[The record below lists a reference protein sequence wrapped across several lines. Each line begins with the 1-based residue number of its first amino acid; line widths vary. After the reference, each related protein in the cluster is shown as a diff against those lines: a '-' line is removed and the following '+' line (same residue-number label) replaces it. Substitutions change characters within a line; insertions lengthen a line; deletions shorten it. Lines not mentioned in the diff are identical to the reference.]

1 MSRYR
6 PNVTAPPRLYL
17 VSSMGTIVQFVR
29 EDRSMWKESDW
40 RRYEEIV
47 EEHIEN
53 GGIEVHGKSWAL
65 TRPGANLSGFS
76 LSNLIFHDVDLT
88 GANLEDAD
96 FSLCTLLRCSFVGAN
111 LARARFAESIIED
124 CDFSGLK
131 TRIRFADFFMA
142 DVERCDFSSSNA
154 FMAQFVHSRLKSVV
168 FQDADLRQA
177 DFERCEMTGVRLRG
191 ARLEGASFLGV
202 DLSNVDKSGV
212 DLRESK
218 YVSSK
223 PIARTEFSSYG
234 RMTGPVIKSRRSEG
248 QGQGYMERHYP
259 REAQAVK
266 GITRGS
272 PMTKDMVATVES
284 SCATMA
290 NGKRLVWTLTRS
302 LHEGDQ
308 RSLPQHDNWVLLFN
322 IDVSSFRGEE
332 AEDIRAL
339 SEASKYKGHPFE
351 NFPLFTV
358 GWVRYYELT
367 RTILIE
373 EVQSDVDTV
382 RIGFSST
389 ERQSQHDEDAA
400 EAVRK
405 IAAFKPYAD
414 AFYFDAIGTI
424 FMIAAGRGMH
434 VEMLSHEQKKRHGS
448 PRSVYEDLPRKMGMR
463 PVESSVPGVHGKVW
477 AYTPNRRRR

>member
-1 MSRYR
+1 
-6 PNVTAPPRLYL
+6 
-17 VSSMGTIVQFVR
+17 
-29 EDRSMWKESDW
+29 MWKESDW
-40 RRYEEIV
+40 RRFEEIV
-47 EEHIEN
+47 EDHIRSGE
-53 GGIEVHGKSWAL
+53 IKVYGKTWAL

-76 LSNLIFHDVDLT
+76 LSNFTLQDVDLS
-88 GANLEDAD
+88 GANLEDVD
-96 FSLCTLLRCSFVGAN
+96 FSLCVLRRCSFAGAN
-111 LARARFAESIIED
+111 LSRAKFAEAIVDE
-124 CDFSGLK
+124 CDFSGRQ

-142 DVERCDFSSSNA
+142 DVERCDFSSAGA

-218 YVSSK
+218 YVSAR
-223 PIARTEFSSYG
+223 PPARTDFSSYG
-234 RMTGPVIKSRRSEG
+234 RMTGPVIKARRSEG

-272 PMTKDMVATVES
+272 PMTKDMVSTIES

-290 NGKRLVWTLTRS
+290 NGKRLVWTLTTS
-302 LHEGDQ
+302 VHEGDQ
-308 RSLPQHDNWVLLFN
+308 RSLPQHQSQVILFN
-322 IDVSSFRGEE
+322 LDVSSLRGED
-332 AEDIRAL
+332 AESIRML
-339 SEASKYKGHPFE
+339 SEASKYRGHPFE

-367 RTILIE
+367 RVILIE

-389 ERQSQHDEDAA
+389 ERQSQHDEEAA

-434 VEMLSHEQKKRHGS
+434 VEMLSHEQKKRHGT
-448 PRSVYEDLPRKMGMR
+448 PRSVYEDLPRKMGM
-463 PVESSVPGVHGKVW
+463 VAGTSSVGGISGKVW
-477 AYTPNRRRR
+477 RYTPNRRRR

>member
-1 MSRYR
+1 
-6 PNVTAPPRLYL
+6 
-17 VSSMGTIVQFVR
+17 MGTIMQFGR
-29 EDRSMWKESDW
+29 EDRSMWKENDW
-40 RRYEEIV
+40 RRFEEIV
-47 EEHIEN
+47 EEHIRDGE
-53 GGIEVHGKSWAL
+53 IKVQGKSWAL

-76 LSNLIFHDVDLT
+76 LSGLIFHDADLT
-88 GANLEDAD
+88 GADLEDVD
-96 FSLCTLLRCSFVGAN
+96 FSLCTILRCSFAGAN
-111 LARARFAESIIED
+111 LTRANFAEATIEE
-124 CDFSGLK
+124 CDFSGRQ
-131 TRIRFADFFMA
+131 TRIRFADFFMS
-142 DVERCDFSSSNA
+142 DVEKCDFSASKA
-154 FMAQFVHSRLKSVV
+154 FMAQFVHARLRHVV

-177 DFERCEMTGVRLRG
+177 DFERAEMAEVLLQG
-191 ARLEGASFLGV
+191 ALLEGASFLGV

-212 DLRESK
+212 ELRASK
-218 YVSSK
+218 YVSTK

-272 PMTKDMVATVES
+272 PMTKDMVATIES

-290 NGKRLVWTLTRS
+290 NGKRLVWTITRS

-332 AEDIRAL
+332 AEDIRLL
-339 SEASKYKGHPFE
+339 SEASKYRGHPFE

-414 AFYFDAIGTI
+414 AFYFDAIGTM

-434 VEMLSHEQKKRHGS
+434 VEMLSHDQKAKFGS
-448 PRSVYEDLPRKMGMR
+448 PRSVYEDLPRKMGM
-463 PVESSVPGVHGKVW
+463 VAGTSSVGGIRGKVW
-477 AYTPNRRRR
+477 TYTPNRRRR